1 MQIKRKK
8 AAGGIVI
15 RSNNGILQTVLVQH
29 KSHGGWGFPKGHLDK
44 GELPK
49 AAALREVEEE
59 TGARA
64 EILAALPST
73 EYNFTNDKGTTID
86 KIVYWYLM
94 NYRGKGRQTHA
105 HEVADVAW
113 LPLEEVSDRLA
124 FQNDRDLFREALSAL
139 ERFEQNA
146 QE

>member
-15 RSNNGILQTVLVQH
+15 RSNNGILETVLVQH
-29 KSHGGWGFPKGHLDK
+29 KEHLGWGFPKGHLDK

-49 AAALREVEEE
+49 TAALREVEEE

-64 EILAALPST
+64 EILASLPST
-73 EYNFTNDKGTTID
+73 EYEFVNDKGIMID
-86 KIVYWYLM
+86 KVVYWYLM
-94 NYRGKGRQTHA
+94 RYRGKGNQTHA

-113 LPLEEVSDRLA
+113 LPLDDVPERLA
-124 FQNDRDLFREALSAL
+124 FQNDRDLFSTARPSIEELL
-139 ERFEQNA
+139 NNFT
-146 QE
+146 